1 MRIKLKKSLVTL
13 VVGVGLVVG
22 AAAGAGAI
30 VNGNESATGAR
41 PYQVSLQSGG
51 EHYCGGTIIDATTII
66 TAAHCVEGESASGT
80 TIRAGV
86 IDVTSTGE
94 QDVVV
99 TSITPH
105 PSYARNELAD
115 IAVIKLA
122 EPLRFGGNVQ
132 AIPLAT
138 AAQVDAAKTATVSGW
153 GAVSEEGEGSRTLLE
168 ANVPLV
174 ADAAC
179 SAALG
184 TDGATE
190 VCAGGTG
197 TDSCYGDSGGPL
209 VVDGANGP
217 VLAGVVSWGDE
228 CGGAT
233 PGVYADVAGLTTW
246 VNENRDGAAAVPF
259 DDTDDNQSDPDD
271 GSDTADEDMYADD
284 DFFDDDLWGSDTADD
299 DFFDDDLWGSDTA
312 DDDFFD
318 DDLWGSD
325 TADDDFFDDDLWGG
339 GFDEDMYADD
349 DFFDDDGGLWFFL
362 DGDGSLWVEDD
373 AGDLWDANDFELDNA

>member
-1 MRIKLKKSLVTL
+1 
-13 VVGVGLVVG
+13 
-22 AAAGAGAI
+22 
-30 VNGNESATGAR
+30 
-41 PYQVSLQSGG
+41 
-51 EHYCGGTIIDATTII
+51 
-66 TAAHCVEGESASGT
+66 
-80 TIRAGV
+80 
-86 IDVTSTGE
+86 
-94 QDVVV
+94 
-99 TSITPH
+99 
-105 PSYARNELAD
+105 NELAD

-318 DDLWGSD
+318 DDLWG
-325 TADDDFFDDDLWGG
+325 G